1 MKVSE
6 TSKKES
12 LLSCSRNYSETEE
25 IHQSRNNYLSVSSNE
40 AVDGDEKCRTTAPD
54 KLGPDFNSEGES
66 SSFFTKNE
74 PKQSLGL
81 ISFAVIIFYNVSGG
95 PFGIEQAVR
104 AGGSFYAIM
113 GFLIA
118 PFIWSIPEALM
129 TAELGSTFPE
139 ASGSIA
145 WLEEAFGK
153 KAGLVNGYLCWISG
167 VTDNAI
173 YPALF
178 MEYVTSM
185 MSGLTQHEKHDLNS
199 PFVRIPMVSTISLVL
214 AAINYSGLEIV
225 GTSSVVICIISMSPF
240 IILCILGLP
249 KVEPER
255 WFEMPDKNAYMYNN
269 AMDENGTSTGPLP
282 FLVFAGV
289 FLRPF
294 ANNLFWN
301 LNSFDAAA
309 SFAADIKDVR
319 TTFVRSMFLALWMTV
334 LCYLIPLMV
343 AIGATQTKQ
352 GDWDDGH
359 MATIALEIGG
369 PLLGAWTV
377 FAAGISN
384 LALFEAE
391 LSADSLMIMGMAERG
406 YLPKVFATRSERF
419 GTPVYGIL
427 TCLVIILLMGLA
439 DFGQLV
445 EMMNSCYALS
455 LLMEYAAF
463 IKLRFS
469 HDHCKFLF
477 CRLMISLN
485 FLVLSLFS
493 IKCFGVLT
501 IYLL

>member
-1 MKVSE
+1 MNTIMRVSKTPQNKSLLSSSLNVSE
-6 TSKKES
+6 TGEV
-12 LLSCSRNYSETEE
+12 R
-25 IHQSRNNYLSVSSNE
+25 QSQNDNYLSLSSNE
-40 AVDGDEKCRTTAPD
+40 SLDGVDENCRTTAP
-54 KLGPDFNSEGES
+54 NSNVES
-66 SSFFTKNE
+66 SSFYIMNE
-74 PKQSLGL
+74 TPKQSLGL

-104 AGGSFYAIM
+104 AGGNFYAIM
-113 GFLIA
+113 GFLLA

-129 TAELGSTFPE
+129 TAELGSLFPE

-153 KAGLVNGYLCWISG
+153 KAGLVNGYFCWISG

-178 MEYVTSM
+178 MQYVVSV
-185 MSGLTQHEKHDLNS
+185 MSGLTEHEKHDLNS
-199 PFVRIPMVSTISLVL
+199 PFVRIPMVTIISLVL
-214 AAINYSGLEIV
+214 AAVNYSGLEIV

-240 IILCILGLP
+240 IILSIIGLP
-249 KVEPER
+249 KIDPQR
-255 WFEMPDKNAYMYNN
+255 WFEMPDPDAYLYNISID
-269 AMDENGTSTGPLP
+269 DENGSSSTGPLP
-282 FLVFAGV
+282 FVVFAGI

-319 TTFVRSMFLALWMTV
+319 STFVKSMFVALGMTV
-334 LCYLIPLMV
+334 FCYLIPLMV

-352 GDWDDGH
+352 SDWDDGH

-427 TCLVIILLMGLA
+427 TCLIIILLMGLA
-439 DFGQLV
+439 DFSQLV
-445 EMMNSCYALS
+445 EMMNACYALS
-455 LLMEYAAF
+455 LLMEYVAF
-463 IKLRFS
+463 VKLRFT
-469 HDHCKFLF
+469 HDHCK
-477 CRLMISLN
+477 
-485 FLVLSLFS
+485 
-493 IKCFGVLT
+493 
-501 IYLL
+501 